1 MQIQSQENAM
11 TEIALALAM
20 GFFSIM
26 VLTMVSMG
34 VEPAAGGRDDAK
46 AVQVLKLAAPARSD
60 DTAGAILPSDD
71 DVIVVYDGTR
81 FLDRNLEPL
90 DVAAIDPAR
99 RVILALD
106 PALPVQEALKIRGRI
121 ANSQLIVSS
130 LDDRWQAAL
139 AERKGDGS

>member
-34 VEPAAGGRDDAK
+34 VPASGEVRENK
-46 AVQVLKLAAPARSD
+46 AIQVLTLAAPAKSD
-60 DTAGAILPSDD
+60 TTAGAIHPADE
-71 DVIVVYDGTR
+71 DVIVVYNGGR
-81 FLDRNLEPL
+81 FLDRDLKPL

-106 PALPVQEALKIRGRI
+106 PGLPVEEALKARGRI
-121 ANSQLIVSS
+121 ANADLIVSS
-130 LDDRWQAAL
+130 LDERWRAAL
-139 AERKGDGS
+139 KARQGGGS

>member
-1 MQIQSQENAM
+1 MQSQSQENAM

-34 VEPAAGGRDDAK
+34 VGPAGAK
-46 AVQVLKLAAPARSD
+46 KAIEVLNLAAPARSD
-60 DTAGAILPSDD
+60 ATPGALHPGDD
-71 DVIVVYDGTR
+71 DVIVIYDGSR
-81 FLDRNLEPL
+81 FLNRNLEPL

-106 PALPVQEALKIRGRI
+106 PDLPVAQAMAVRNRI
-121 ANSQLIVSS
+121 ANPRLIVSG
-130 LDDRWQAAL
+130 LDKRWRDAL
-139 AERKGDGS
+139 AARRGGGS